1 MSNEDPIK
9 RFRELLSVSPEDRAM
24 HELRILEGLFAQ
36 PLPWEQRVKPLF
48 PRDALLRDRAKF
60 YRKLEAPDGRGL
72 AKPDRRRA
80 RG

>member
-36 PLPWEQRVKPLF
+36 AVTAKKFTE
-48 PRDALLRDRAKF
+48 ALKIMESAQYLV
-60 YRKLEAPDGRGL
+60 
-72 AKPDRRRA
+72 RRYGKR
-80 RG
+80 